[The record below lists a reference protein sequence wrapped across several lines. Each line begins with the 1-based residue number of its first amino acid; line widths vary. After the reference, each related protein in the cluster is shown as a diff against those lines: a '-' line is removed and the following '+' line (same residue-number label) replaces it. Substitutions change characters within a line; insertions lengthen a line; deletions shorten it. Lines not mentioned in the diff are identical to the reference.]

1 METVIILY
9 VLGTGLPEAIYVGE
23 GGLPACLQDAL
34 TYEVD
39 VACVPPTSDTY
50 PFFGLELTTS
60 PRPQPRPEG
69 A

>member
-1 METVIILY
+1 MEAVIILY

-34 TYEVD
+34 TYEVP
-39 VACVPPTSDTY
+39 VVCVPPTSENLPY
-50 PFFGLELTTS
+50 FGLEMTSS
-60 PRPQPRPEG
+60 PRPKQRPEG